1 MNWRVFF
8 WAAAFFNFVAG
19 LPLLLAPEVMLGTLE
34 LPVPS
39 DLMFHRM
46 TGLLVVCFGAV
57 YGFVAQDLER
67 FRPLVWLGVIGK
79 GGVVVLFTQ
88 AFLQGLVPFS
98 AYSVSSGDLAFT
110 LGFIVFLLNGKRT
123 P

>member
-8 WAAAFFNFVAG
+8 WAAAFFNFAAG

-34 LPVPS
+34 LLVPS

-57 YGFVAQDLER
+57 YGFVGQIGAER
-67 FRPLVWLGVIGK
+67 FEQR
-79 GGVVVLFTQ
+79 
-88 AFLQGLVPFS
+88 
-98 AYSVSSGDLAFT
+98 
-110 LGFIVFLLNGKRT
+110 
-123 P
+123 